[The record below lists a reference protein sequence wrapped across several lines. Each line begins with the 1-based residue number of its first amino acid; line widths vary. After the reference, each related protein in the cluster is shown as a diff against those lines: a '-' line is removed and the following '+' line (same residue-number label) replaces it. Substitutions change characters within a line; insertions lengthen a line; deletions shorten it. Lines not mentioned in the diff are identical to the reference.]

1 MCLYGI
7 HRYEYA
13 MSIVYKKRFCTATE
27 ICQKRKGRISLY
39 SISLTEYAIVFV
51 TVFGYLFSLF
61 CSWNSSIIFLSVVTA
76 YRPSYFSMV
85 KCLHLQVR
93 VILNL
98 MATLSTLHF
107 VCLTLFPHM
116 CIRQCHSSYDNEQ
129 V

>member
-1 MCLYGI
+1 MEFFY
-7 HRYEYA
+7 Y
-13 MSIVYKKRFCTATE
+13 
-27 ICQKRKGRISLY
+27 
-39 SISLTEYAIVFV
+39 
-51 TVFGYLFSLF
+51 
-61 CSWNSSIIFLSVVTA
+61 IFNSVVTA